1 MGAQFAARCQC
12 MKALGV
18 SQLMA
23 LMQGELD
30 AETATEQAQ
39 QATRHYA
46 KRQMTWFRNQMNDWK
61 SFNEQDY
68 ENNFSNI
75 FSFISK

>member
-1 MGAQFAARCQC
+1 
-12 MKALGV
+12 
-18 SQLMA
+18 MA
-23 LMQGELD
+23 YLQGELD

-39 QATRHYA
+39 QATRRYA
-46 KRQMTWFRNQMNDWK
+46 KRQMTWFRNQMSDWK